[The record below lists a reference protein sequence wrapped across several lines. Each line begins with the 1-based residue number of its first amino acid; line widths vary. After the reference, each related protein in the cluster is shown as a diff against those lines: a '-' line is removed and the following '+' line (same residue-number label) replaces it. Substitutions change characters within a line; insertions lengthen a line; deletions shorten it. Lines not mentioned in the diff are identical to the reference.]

1 MSRPKVKNA
10 IPDAYICHRV
20 NQRIRIRIPSK
31 RGQEAFF
38 EDLEK
43 AFVERRDDDGQRV
56 EVNPTTASALFLG
69 RFNAKHIAEIGR
81 KAGLFHLH
89 STKKRKE
96 TLLGSV
102 KNTFRTADRS
112 LLKFTGGELDIPS
125 VIFLGLVGHGL
136 YQFVRG
142 NFAGPPWYTAF
153 WYALGVFSRSGLTDM
168 EEVEDLETDII

>member
-1 MSRPKVKNA
+1 MPKSKVKKA
-10 IPDAYICHRV
+10 IPDAYITHRV
-20 NQRIRIRIPSK
+20 NQRIRIRIPSR
-31 RGQEAFF
+31 RGQKSFF

-43 AFVERRDDDGQRV
+43 AFVKRQDNDGQRV
-56 EVNPTTASALFLG
+56 EVNPATASALFLG
-69 RFNAKHIAEIGR
+69 HFSAKHIAEVGR
-81 KAGLFHLH
+81 KAGLFHLQ
-89 STKKRKE
+89 SKKKHKE

-102 KNTFRTADRS
+102 KNTFRSADRS

-153 WYALGVFSRSGLTDM
+153 WYALGVFSRSGLTDL
-168 EEVEDLETDII
+168 EEAEGLETDII